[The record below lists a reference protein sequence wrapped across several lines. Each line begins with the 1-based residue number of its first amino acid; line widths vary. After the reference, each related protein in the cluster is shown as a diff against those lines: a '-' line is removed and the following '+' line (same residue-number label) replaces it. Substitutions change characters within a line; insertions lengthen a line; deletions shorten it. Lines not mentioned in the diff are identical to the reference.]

1 MNFTAKM
8 KLLSVVGAR
17 PQFIKIAPMCR
28 VIADYNEGTK
38 DKIKD
43 IIVHTG
49 QHYDV
54 DMSDIFFDELKIPKP
69 HYHLGVGSCSH
80 GAQTGRMLEKIEK
93 LLIDVRPDMVIVYG
107 DTNSTVAGAMA
118 AVKLDIPVA
127 HIEAGLRSFNK
138 KMPEEVNRIVAD
150 HVSDLLF
157 APTQTA
163 MNNLQAENLI
173 EKSKNVGDIMYDAV
187 LFNRR
192 LAKQQSDILS
202 VLGLTPKKYGV
213 VTIHRAENTDDLK
226 RLKEILTSL
235 NKIAEGGL
243 KLIFPVHPRTR
254 NKINNDLQ
262 GWEAISNFSFIE
274 PVGYLDMIQLVG
286 NATLSL
292 TDSGGLQKEAFF
304 LNCPCITLRDET
316 EWIETVESKGNIIAG
331 ADSKKIQEAYSYWN
345 MRMESD
351 IDFSNQVNTSFGSGN
366 TAVQI
371 LETLVEYIH

>member
-1 MNFTAKM
+1 M

-28 VIADYNEGTK
+28 VFAEYNEGAK
-38 DKIKD
+38 DKIED

-49 QHYDV
+49 QHYDA

-69 HYHLGVGSCSH
+69 HHHLGVGSCSH

-93 LLIDVRPDMVIVYG
+93 LLIDIRPDMVIVYG

-138 KMPEEVNRIVAD
+138 KMPEEINRIVAD
-150 HVSDLLF
+150 HVSDLLL
-157 APTQTA
+157 APTPTA

-192 LAKQQSDILS
+192 LAEQRPDILS
-202 VLGLTPKKYGV
+202 ALGLKPKKYGV
-213 VTIHRAENTDDLK
+213 VTIHRAENTNDLM

-235 NKIAEGGL
+235 NKIAEDDL
-243 KLIFPVHPRTR
+243 MLIFPVHPRTR
-254 NKINNDLQ
+254 NIINN
-262 GWEAISNFSFIE
+262 NFQEWKANGNLSLID
-274 PVGYLDMIQLVG
+274 PLGYLDMMQLIK
-286 NATLSL
+286 NAALSL

-331 ADSKKIQEAYSYWN
+331 ADSEKINEAYSYWRK
-345 MRMESD
+345 RMNSN
-351 IDFSNQVNTSFGSGN
+351 IDFSDHVNTFFGNGN
-366 TAVQI
+366 TAEQI
-371 LETLVEYIH
+371 LEAIVKYIH